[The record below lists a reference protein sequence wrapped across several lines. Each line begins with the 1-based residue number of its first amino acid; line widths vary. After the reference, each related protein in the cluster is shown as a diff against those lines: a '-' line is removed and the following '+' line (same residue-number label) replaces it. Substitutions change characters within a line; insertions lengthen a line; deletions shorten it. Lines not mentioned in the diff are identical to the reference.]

1 MPIPVVPIA
10 SAVLKYGP
18 LAAAALAT
26 VAYARAK
33 PRAVNQTAEDLM
45 DDVSDGMEFTRSPD
59 GRQVNGA
66 GRYRRS
72 VRMPNGAGV
81 ELDMS
86 LLGRV
91 RLRRV

>member
-26 VAYARAK
+26 VAYARAR
-33 PRAVNQTAEDLM
+33 PAPVNQAAEDLM
-45 DDVSDGMEFTRSPD
+45 EDVDEGVAFSRAPEGQ
-59 GRQVNGA
+59 QVNGQ
-66 GRYRRS
+66 GRYRRT
-72 VRMPNGAGV
+72 VRMPNGIGFEVDASV
-81 ELDMS
+81 
-86 LLGRV
+86 LGRV